1 MTRILVVDDELDMK
15 SLFLQRFRRRIHKKE
30 WAFDF
35 CYNGEEALKILK
47 ERDDIDLVLSDINM
61 PKMDGLT
68 LLGQIKANDL
78 NVKTVIISA
87 YGDMKNI
94 RTAMNRGAFD
104 FITKPIDFEDV
115 ELTLNKTIQ
124 HVKVLKQA
132 LEDQNKLFSLHKELE
147 VARQVQKSILP
158 LSSFLSPKCDIFA
171 KMIPAK
177 EVGGDYY
184 DFFMIDESHIG
195 FVVADV
201 SGKGISS
208 ALFAVVNQTLFKN
221 LASQTLSPKQGIQFV
236 NAICSKNNDNCMFA
250 TVFYGV
256 LDLVTGGMIYTNA
269 GHNPPY
275 KVTSSGEVQSLPPT
289 DGIPIGIK
297 EDAEFNEKAVQ
308 LKSGDC
314 LVLYTDG
321 VTEANNIKQEDF
333 GEQRFM
339 DILSQNAKQ
348 PVHKI
353 GESILQS
360 IENFAREAQQ
370 YDDITFV
377 LVKYKI

>member
-1 MTRILVVDDELDMK
+1 MIRILVVDDEPDTK
-15 SLFLQRFRRRIHKKE
+15 NLFLQRFRQKIHKKE

-35 CYNGEEALKILK
+35 CYDGEEALKFLK
-47 ERDDIDLVLSDINM
+47 VRDNIDLVLSDINM

-68 LLGQIKANDL
+68 LLEKVKTNNL

-147 VARQVQKSILP
+147 VARQIQESILP
-158 LSSFLSPKCDIFA
+158 LPSSPSLKCDIFA
-171 KMIPAK
+171 KMIPAR

-184 DFFMIDESHIG
+184 DFFLIDESHIG
-195 FVVADV
+195 FVIADV

-221 LASQTLSPKQGIQFV
+221 VASQALSPREGIQSV

-256 LDLVTGGMIYTNA
+256 FDLVTGGMIYTNA

-275 KVTSSGEVQSLPPT
+275 KVTSSGKVQMLSPT

-297 EDAEFNEKAVQ
+297 EEAEFNEKAVQ
-308 LKSGDC
+308 LKPGDC

-321 VTEANNIKQEDF
+321 VTEANNVKQEEF
-333 GEQRFM
+333 GEQRLI
-339 DILSQNAKQ
+339 DILSKNANQ
-348 PVHKI
+348 PVQKI

-360 IENFAREAQQ
+360 VENFAGETQQ

-377 LVKYKI
+377 LLKYKN